1 MRLILWFQSLSM
13 EAVFIITGIG
23 ILVAGI
29 ALGLVA
35 AWIQKKEEE

>member
-29 ALGLVA
+29 GLGLLVS
-35 AWIQKKEEE
+35 WLMERGDR